1 MRKLVSVFLVVAL
14 VATVLGFFGCAKKA
28 EEIKIGAILPL
39 TGSQGKYG
47 ENAKKG
53 IDLAVKE
60 ENSRNGVNGKKIR
73 IIYEDSQSS
82 PRQAVA
88 AARKLI
94 AVDHVPVI
102 IGEMASSL
110 TIAIAPVAE
119 QNHVVLI
126 SPSSS
131 NPDITHAGEYI
142 FRNCVSDVHEG
153 SYVVRVARD
162 LLGLKKVAVLYINND
177 YGEGLKRIFVQEF
190 EKSGHHVVTTQKFE
204 PNATDFRPQLAKI
217 KKSRPE
223 GLFLVGHKEMIL
235 ALRQFKELNLK
246 YQIISTVMFD
256 DPEILEKAGDAAE
269 GTVFTTWRLDLK
281 RKEAQEFLNSF
292 KSEYGT
298 EPGIFAPEA
307 YDALKI
313 VASAIESGGY
323 SADGI
328 KNALYEIREYPGAT
342 GETSFDENGDVMK
355 PLVLEVVRNGEF
367 ERFVSQLNK

>member
-1 MRKLVSVFLVVAL
+1 MKKSFIVILIFVVFLFTL
-14 VATVLGFFGCAKKA
+14 NGCGKK
-28 EEIKIGAILPL
+28 EEDVIKIGAILPL

-142 FRNCVSDVHEG
+142 FRNCVSDVQEG

-190 EKSGHHVVTTQKFE
+190 EKSGHHVVTIEKFE
-204 PNATDFRPQLAKI
+204 PNATDFRSQLAKI

-313 VASAIESGGY
+313 VASAI
-323 SADGI
+323 D
-328 KNALYEIREYPGAT
+328 
-342 GETSFDENGDVMK
+342 
-355 PLVLEVVRNGEF
+355 
-367 ERFVSQLNK
+367 